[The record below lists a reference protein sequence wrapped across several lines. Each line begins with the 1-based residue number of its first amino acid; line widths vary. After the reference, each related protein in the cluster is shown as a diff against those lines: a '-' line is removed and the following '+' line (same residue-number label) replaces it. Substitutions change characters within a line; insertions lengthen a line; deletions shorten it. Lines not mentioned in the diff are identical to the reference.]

1 MAPLVC
7 GHPVQRTP
15 AVVEV
20 HLHMTSVFPWVCVWF
35 LDKISYLSAPL
46 RVRAATLQEQH

>member
-7 GHPVQRTP
+7 GDPVQP
-15 AVVEV
+15 VVEV
-20 HLHMTSVFPWVCVWF
+20 HLHMTSVSPWVCVWF
-35 LDKISYLSAPL
+35 VDKISYLSALL